1 MSEYIIDVRDLNKT
15 YIGFD
20 IDRKEAG
27 IGLWIKNIFKL
38 TSNKSQSIHALRKV
52 SFNVKYG
59 EIFGI
64 YGSNGAGKTTLVK
77 ILSGLL
83 YPSEGCISINGHNKI
98 NNIKNNISYISTNGW
113 MGLEWQL
120 TAKENLILYGN
131 MFGMSGTLLNKRCDD
146 VLEQFDMYNAKDKY
160 ISQLSAGMRQK
171 ITIARGLIIDKPII
185 YLDEPSV
192 SLDVNSSII
201 LRSIVREY
209 VMNNSRTAIITS
221 HNPEDL
227 YICDRIMFLYKGEI
241 IAIGTIDE
249 LKKPLEN
256 IQTVVVKCPSF
267 DNDKI
272 EKLKDIK
279 GVANVL
285 AESTEGKRDYQS
297 IKVNIRQNEATTG
310 DIIDF
315 LVGNNITV
323 LGMNTKKA
331 TLQEIYEYYMG
342 GVSNG

>member
-1 MSEYIIDVRDLNKT
+1 MIENVIDVRNISKT
-15 YIGFD
+15 YKGFD
-20 IDRKEAG
+20 IDRKETG
-27 IGLWIKNIFKL
+27 VGLWIKNIFKL
-38 TSNKSQSIHALRKV
+38 TSNKSQTIHALKNV
-52 SFNVKYG
+52 SFNVRNG

-64 YGSNGAGKTTLVK
+64 FGANGAGKTTLVK

-83 YPSEGCISINGHNKI
+83 YPSDGSVTINGLDGI

-131 MFGMSGTLLNKRCDD
+131 MFGMSGKALNKKCDD
-146 VLEQFDMYNAKDKY
+146 VLKQLDMFTAKDKY

-185 YLDEPSV
+185 YLDEPTV
-192 SLDVNSSII
+192 SLDVNSSIS
-201 LRSIVREY
+201 LRNIIQEY
-209 VMNNSRTAIITS
+209 VNDNNRTAIITS

-227 YICDRIMFLYKGEI
+227 YICDRIMFIYKGEI
-241 IAIGTIDE
+241 IAMGPIDE

-256 IQTVVVKCPSF
+256 IQTVVIKCPHF
-267 DNDKI
+267 DSQ
-272 EKLKDIK
+272 KLARIHSIH
-279 GVANVL
+279 GVVNIL
-285 AESTEGKRDYQS
+285 AESIEGKKDYQS
-297 IKVNIRQNEATTG
+297 IKVNIRKDEATAG

-315 LVGNNITV
+315 FIDCSISI
-323 LGMNTKKA
+323 LGMNTKEA
-331 TLQEIYEYYMG
+331 SLQEIYEYYVG